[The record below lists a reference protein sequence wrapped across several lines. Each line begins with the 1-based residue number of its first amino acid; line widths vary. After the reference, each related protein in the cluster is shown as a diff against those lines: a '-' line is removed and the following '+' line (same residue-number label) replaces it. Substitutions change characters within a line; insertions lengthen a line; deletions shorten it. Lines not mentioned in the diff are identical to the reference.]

1 MVVELV
7 VTDEAYDGY
16 STYVLKV
23 VDLSFLY
30 TKLLFSGRG
39 VKLGDRKNSRECIC
53 MVSSK

>member
-1 MVVELV
+1 MELV